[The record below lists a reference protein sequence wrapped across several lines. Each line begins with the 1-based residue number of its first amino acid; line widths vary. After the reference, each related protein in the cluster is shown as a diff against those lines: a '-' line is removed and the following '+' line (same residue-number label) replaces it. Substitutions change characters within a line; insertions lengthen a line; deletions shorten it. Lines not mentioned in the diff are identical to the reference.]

1 MQEGQ
6 ESPQGRIRSKLLIV
20 DDEEKVCQLLA
31 HYFSLKEYEVRAV
44 CTGEEAVAL
53 AKIFHPHVVLLDLLM
68 PGMNGI
74 DTLRGLKKLRPA
86 PMVLMLSAADH
97 EQVVQ
102 GALGLGADLYV
113 CKPPKLSHLEQL
125 VNGFCPSPRSRH

>member
-1 MQEGQ
+1 MQE
-6 ESPQGRIRSKLLIV
+6 ESVSPQGRIRSKLLIV

-31 HYFSLKEYEVRAV
+31 HYFSLKDYEVRAV

-53 AKIFHPHVVLLDLLM
+53 AKVFHPHVVLLDLLM
-68 PGMNGI
+68 PGMDGI
-74 DTLRGLKKLRPA
+74 ETLKALKQLRAA

-102 GALGLGADLYV
+102 GALELGADLYIS
-113 CKPPKLSHLEQL
+113 KPPKLSHLEQL